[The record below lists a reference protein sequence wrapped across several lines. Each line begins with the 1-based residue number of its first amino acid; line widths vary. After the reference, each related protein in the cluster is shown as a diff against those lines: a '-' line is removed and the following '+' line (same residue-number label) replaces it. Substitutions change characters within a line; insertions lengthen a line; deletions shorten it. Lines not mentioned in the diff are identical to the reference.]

1 MSCMDIELDTEKDT
15 VNRAK
20 HGFPLALGLIVLES
34 RVGDVADP
42 REYVSKFGTEYRRL
56 AFGMIA
62 KRLFVYV
69 YAMRGETYRL
79 ISVQKANKREQ
90 RTWLR

>member
-1 MSCMDIELDTEKDT
+1 MTDIELDTEKDAI
-15 VNRAK
+15 NRAK
-20 HGFPLALGLIVLES
+20 HGFPLAIGLIVLEN

-42 REYVSKFGTEYRRL
+42 REYVTEFGTEYRRL

-62 KRLFVYV
+62 GRLFICVYT
-69 YAMRGETYRL
+69 MRGETYRL
-79 ISVQKANKREQ
+79 ISVRKANKGEQ